1 MAGGAQPRAH
11 DQGRARLGAR
21 PGEARPRPS
30 AAGGVR
36 RGGHGRG
43 SACRRGCGRGPAR
56 RGGARLGLIMPGRA
70 TAGMAHGI
78 AAGRVRG
85 QGRGH
90 AGRRGGRRGKG
101 KREGDG
107 GSPWGLKSSD
117 NRPPDHLG
125 QGGGREVEERER
137 ELLRGKPNERERV
150 GVHGGCGGARG
161 ARERAGPGWA
171 GLGRV
176 VGRDGSP
183 QHA

>member
-1 MAGGAQPRAH
+1 MCRE
-11 DQGRARLGAR
+11 
-21 PGEARPRPS
+21 GE
-30 AAGGVR
+30 
-36 RGGHGRG
+36 
-43 SACRRGCGRGPAR
+43 
-56 RGGARLGLIMPGRA
+56 
-70 TAGMAHGI
+70 
-78 AAGRVRG
+78 
-85 QGRGH
+85 
-90 AGRRGGRRGKG
+90 RGGRGRGRG
-101 KREGDG
+101 RERG
-107 GSPWGLKSSD
+107 GEGSSPWDPKTGD

-125 QGGGREVEERER
+125 QGGGRELEERER